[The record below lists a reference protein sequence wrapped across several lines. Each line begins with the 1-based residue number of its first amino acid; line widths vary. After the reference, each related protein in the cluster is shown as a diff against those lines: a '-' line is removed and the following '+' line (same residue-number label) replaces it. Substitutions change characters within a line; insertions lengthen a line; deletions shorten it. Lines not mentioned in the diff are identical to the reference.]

1 MSMGASF
8 ATVQVRPATS
18 EDAPRLARLAV
29 AVGGGWRETD
39 FAASLAGTAQ
49 AWLVESAVVPAPP
62 ADPLL
67 AAALRPAL
75 AAAAVV
81 QPGPEDWDL
90 LDLAVAP
97 PFQRHGLARLL
108 LDQVVGSARAAG
120 ARRLLLEV
128 REGNAR
134 ALAVYRANG
143 FEALARRTGYYAA
156 TVHPGRED
164 AIVMALPL

>member
-1 MSMGASF
+1 MSTCALF
-8 ATVQVRPATS
+8 AVVQVRPATS
-18 EDAPRLARLAV
+18 EDVPRLARLAV
-29 AVGGGWRETD
+29 GVGGGWREAD

-49 AWLVESAVVPAPP
+49 AWLVESAMAPALP
-62 ADPLL
+62 ADPLV

-75 AAAAVV
+75 AAAVVV

-97 PFQRHGLARLL
+97 PFQRQGLARLL
-108 LDQVVGSARAAG
+108 LERVVGSARAAG

-134 ALAVYRANG
+134 ALEVYRATG
-143 FEALARRTGYYAA
+143 FEAIARRTGYYAA
-156 TVHPGRED
+156 AVHPGRED

>member
-1 MSMGASF
+1 MSVGALF
-8 ATVQVRPATS
+8 ATLQVRLATS
-18 EDAPRLARLAV
+18 EDVPRLARLAV
-29 AVGGGWRETD
+29 GVGGRWREAD

-49 AWLVESAVVPAPP
+49 AWVVESAVGLASP

-67 AAALRPAL
+67 AAARYPAL

-97 PFQRHGLARLL
+97 PCQRQGLARLL
-108 LDQVVGSARAAG
+108 LDRVVRSARAAG

-128 REGNAR
+128 REGNLR
-134 ALAVYRANG
+134 ALAVYRAAR
-143 FEALARRTGYYAA
+143 FEAIARRTGYYAA
-156 TVHPGRED
+156 AADPGRED
-164 AIVMALPL
+164 AIVMALAL